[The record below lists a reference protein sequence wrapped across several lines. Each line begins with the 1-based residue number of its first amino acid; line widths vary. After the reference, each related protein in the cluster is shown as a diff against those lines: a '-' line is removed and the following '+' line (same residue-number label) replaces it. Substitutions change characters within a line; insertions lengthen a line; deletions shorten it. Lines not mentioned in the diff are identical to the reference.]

1 MPRFSYPCP
10 GCRTTN
16 SLHEPDCRFEGTP
29 WPTIEKAYTDCIAVL
44 TTADP
49 GDEEGERRPT
59 EAELRDTIHG
69 EWTAL
74 HTAALETLKNVS
86 RVEQADDGTL
96 RLLTAEEYKELV
108 SEPSTEPMA
117 TIYEHGSVPGCHDHA
132 VFAMIAWYEM
142 VDLSWPE
149 TKQNVITWLRESGTW
164 ARGGFEESTP
174 ERLVESKRHVY
185 ESGYGWKQAA
195 NEAKSVID
203 RHR

>member
-44 TTADP
+44 TTADS
-49 GDEEGERRPT
+49 GDEERRPT
-59 EAELRDTIHG
+59 EAELRDAIHG

-86 RVEQADDGTL
+86 RVEQANDGTL

-117 TIYEHGSVPGCHDHA
+117 TIYEQGSVPGCHDHA